1 MANKDTVSMFGPSF
15 DGSGVIVNR
24 EVPPGDVQAYQ
35 NAGYEVGSVP
45 EIVYTEADAI
55 AQNDGE
61 DVTATA
67 TPVKRARRK

>member
-24 EVPPGDVQAYQ
+24 EVPPGDVQSYQ

-45 EIVYTEADAI
+45 EIVYTEADVI

-61 DVTATA
+61 DVTATV
-67 TPVKRARRK
+67 TVKRARRK